1 MDKLKKRILALGL
14 AVVMT
19 LTLIPMVGIFAFA
32 AESSN
37 ITVFMTV
44 SLEGELA
51 ATAGGSV
58 MGWKPVIVEDTNG
71 DGKYSY
77 DEALVAAHAIYKK
90 DGYATTEGQYGLE
103 VTKLWGVETAY
114 NTFFTNGTA
123 ISMNVG
129 ESYVEDGDFLVA
141 CTLADTSYWSD
152 YYTFFNKKALYPKAG
167 DKITLNLQDVPAFGG
182 DTAALSGATIGIC
195 TSDGF
200 QSLGTTDENGNVELS
215 FDEPGTYYVSAQ
227 GVVKG
232 VSAYDYVNSKTVIVD
247 APIIAP
253 CCIISIDEEEFAYA
267 GEDGDVK
274 FIKADGTE
282 FGMWSLQDG
291 SYSFVAGDDVVVH
304 IVPRNKT
311 TYAGFSGCGINAI
324 NNSLIADQPEL
335 DVEVNDD
342 GSMDLTFSKDN
353 CGKAYPVAPIKH
365 EFKVGGKSGGEA
377 PSWTTA
383 EQYYLAIPAAENIT
397 QSTELTVTKQ
407 DGLMFNVA
415 KAYLYEDVLYVT
427 LGSDSFTKVFVG
439 HAEVAEEAA
448 EEDLIPIVDRKFQIT
463 VEDTSEPILLS
474 FYSKKNE
481 IFYNRTFTINRDA
494 KTLYLADYKEPVG
507 EIEEMTVEE
516 ALAKKDELATV
527 EMVNSLIRRLKVQER
542 EENTDKF
549 CTVARAYYDALT
561 DEEKEELIDPG
572 YFGDDTGDATKDDP
586 RNQDKIGTKEILVV
600 SFGTS
605 FNDSRVATIKAV
617 EDAIAKAYPDYSVRR
632 AFTAQIIINHIQS
645 RDGEVIDNM
654 EQALDRAVANKVK
667 ELIVQPTH
675 LMHGAEYD
683 EMCEALEAYKD
694 KFDKIIISEP
704 LLNTNDD
711 KTIVAKAVVDA
722 AVKDSAY
729 DSLDAADAAGTAFV
743 FMGHGTEHKAN
754 VTYEEMQAVFDGLGY
769 ENVFVGT
776 VEGLPESTEV
786 ETVLAAVQ
794 DAGYTKVIL
803 RPLMV
808 VAGDHANNDMAD
820 TEDEESWASIFGAAL
835 GADNVTCQIKG
846 LGEIAAVQQVYVA
859 HIAQA
864 EKDDDL
870 FPNATADTNGVLQG
884 TDGNWYYL
892 KDGEIQH
899 DYTGVQ
905 NNKYG
910 WWYVEKGKVDF
921 NYKGFASNEYGWW
934 YLEGGQVKFDK
945 NDILPGVA
953 NNDPAKAG
961 KDGWWMVEKSQ
972 VVKKTTVASNAYG
985 WWYVEDGKVNFDY
998 TGVKNNAYGWWYIE
1012 KGKVNFNYKG
1022 FAANEYGWWYLEGG
1036 QVKFDKND
1044 ILPGIA
1050 NNDPTK
1056 AGVDGWWLVKK
1067 SQVVK
1072 ETTVA
1077 KNAYGW
1083 WRVEDGKV
1091 NFKFTGLADNQYGWW
1106 YLKDGKVDFTFTGFE
1121 PNEHGWWYVEKG
1133 QITFKKNDII
1143 HGMANDYS
1151 TKAPIDGWWYVR
1163 KSLVT
1168 LEPVTTVASNA
1179 YGWWYVHFG
1188 QVDFS
1193 YNGVGHNDYGDW
1205 YIKNGQVDFNFNG
1218 TAYGYKFVNG
1228 KATGKAAAE

>member
-1 MDKLKKRILALGL
+1 MNKLKKRILALGL

-71 DGKYSY
+71 DGQYSY
-77 DEALVAAHAIYKK
+77 DEALVAAHATYKK

-103 VTKLWGVETAY
+103 VTKLWGVETDY

-167 DKITLNLQDVPAFGG
+167 EKITLNLQDVPAFGG

-232 VSAYDYVNSKTVIVD
+232 VSAYDYVNSKTVTVD

-253 CCIISIDEEEFAYA
+253 CCIVTVDEKEFAYA

-274 FIKADGTE
+274 FINESGKE
-282 FGMWSLQDG
+282 LGMWSLQDG
-291 SYSFVAGDDVVVH
+291 TYSFVAGDEVVVH
-304 IVPRNKT
+304 FVPKNKT
-311 TYAGFSGCGINAI
+311 TYAGFSGCGIGLI
-324 NNSLIADQPEL
+324 NNSLVTDQPEL
-335 DVEVNDD
+335 DVEVNSD
-342 GSMDLTFSKDN
+342 GSMDMIFSKEL
-353 CGKAYPVAPIKH
+353 CGKAYPVSPIKH

-377 PSWTTA
+377 PTWTTG
-383 EQYYLAIPAAENIT
+383 EQYYLAIPAAENIM

-415 KAYLYEDVLYVT
+415 KAYLYEDILYVT

-507 EIEEMTVEE
+507 DIEKMTVEE

-586 RNQDKIGTKEILVV
+586 RNQDKIGEKEILVV

-654 EQALDRAVANKVK
+654 EQALDRAVVNKVK
-667 ELIVQPTH
+667 ELVVQPTH

-722 AVKDSAY
+722 AVKDSKY
-729 DSLDAADAAGTAFV
+729 DSLDAAAADKTAFV

-846 LGEIAAVQQVYVA
+846 LGEIPAVQQVYVA

-864 EKDDDL
+864 EKDGDL
-870 FPNATADTNGVLQG
+870 FPNVPDDATGVVKG

-892 KDGEIQH
+892 KDGKIQH

-905 NNKYG
+905 KNSNG
-910 WWYVEKGKVDF
+910 WWYVEKGKVNF
-921 NYKGFASNEYGWW
+921 NYTGFGSNENGWW
-934 YLEGGQVKFDK
+934 YVENGQVKFDK
-945 NDILPGVA
+945 NDVIKGVA
-953 NNDPAKAG
+953 NNEAGKAG
-961 KDGWWMVEKSQ
+961 EEGWWL
-972 VVKKTTVASNAYG
+972 VKGSKVAKETTVAKNSNGWWRIEDGQVNFKYNGVAKNANGWWYLKDGKVDFGYTGFGSNENG
-985 WWYVEDGKVNFDY
+985 WWYVEK
-998 TGVKNNAYGWWYIE
+998 
-1012 KGKVNFNYKG
+1012 
-1022 FAANEYGWWYLEGG
+1022 G

-1044 ILPGIA
+1044 VIKGVA
-1050 NNDPTK
+1050 NNEAGK
-1056 AGVDGWWLVKK
+1056 AGEEGWWLVRGSK
-1067 SQVVK
+1067 VMK
-1072 ETTVA
+1072 ETTIA
-1077 KNAYGW
+1077 KNSNGW
-1083 WRVEDGKV
+1083 WYIENGKV
-1091 NFKFTGLADNQYGWW
+1091 NFKYTGLAKNEYGWW
-1106 YLKDGKVDFTFTGFE
+1106 YLKDGKVDFSYTGFAS
-1121 PNEHGWWYVEKG
+1121 NDNGWWYVEKG
-1133 QITFKKNDII
+1133 QLKFGRYDVLKGK
-1143 HGMANDYS
+1143 ANDLT
-1151 TKAPIDGWWYVR
+1151 TKAGIEGWW
-1163 KSLVT
+1163 LVKDSKVSI
-1168 LEPVTTVASNA
+1168 ETTVAKNSN
-1179 YGWWYVHFG
+1179 GW
-1188 QVDFS
+1188 
-1193 YNGVGHNDYGDW
+1193 W
-1205 YIKNGQVDFNFNG
+1205 YIKNGKVDFTYNGPGTNTNGTWYIKNGKVDFSFNG
-1218 TAYGYKFVNG
+1218 KAYGYTFVNG
-1228 KATGKAAAE
+1228 KAK